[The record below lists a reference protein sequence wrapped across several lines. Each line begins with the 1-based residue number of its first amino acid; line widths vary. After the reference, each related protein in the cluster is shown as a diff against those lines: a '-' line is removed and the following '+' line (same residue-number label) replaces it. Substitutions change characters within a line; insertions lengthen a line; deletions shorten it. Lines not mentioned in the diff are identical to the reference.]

1 MQVAIY
7 GRELPN
13 EYTSDVFTLLEELS
27 KSNIEVFLYKT
38 LYQQYPEVSSL
49 FPMLRVFNNAEDL
62 NGEIDFLISLGG
74 DGTILDAVVLV
85 KNKNIPILGVNFGR
99 LGFLT
104 GTSKEAFGM
113 VLEDLLNRNYIID
126 KRTLIHLDANRPLFG
141 DSPFALNDFTI
152 TKRDAAPM
160 VKVHT
165 FLNGEFINTYYAD
178 GLIVATPTGSTG
190 YSMSCNGPIVFPD
203 SSSFVITPIAPHHLN
218 TRPIIV
224 PDDNVISF
232 EIESRSEDF
241 LCTLDARREIVD
253 KRIHLAV
260 RKESFKV
267 KLIRFKENSF
277 LSTLRNKL
285 SWGLDKRN

>member
-13 EYTSDVFTLLEELS
+13 EYTSDIFILLEELS

-62 NGEIDFLISLGG
+62 SGEIDFLISLGG
-74 DGTILDAVVLV
+74 DGTILDTVVLV
-85 KNKNIPILGVNFGR
+85 KNRNIPILGVNFGR

-104 GTSKEAFGM
+104 GTSKEAFGL

-126 KRTLIHLDANRPLFG
+126 KRTLIHLDANKPLFG
-141 DSPFALNDFTI
+141 DTPFALNDFTI

-241 LCTLDARREIVD
+241 LCTLDARREVVD
-253 KRIHLAV
+253 KRIQLAV
-260 RKESFKV
+260 RKESFKI